1 MTKDIAVDVKFTK
14 DELLEFTNHC
24 LDFTE
29 IFCATEF
36 YEYQREFGIAII
48 VDIIDSRGNTL
59 TGLFSRQSGKSETIA
74 NISAAMMVLL
84 PQLANLKK
92 NKSTYM
98 FPQLRKFRRGL
109 FVGIFTPSDNQ
120 SITTYKRAQGKLI
133 SKDAKIFFNDP
144 DFCPEGYDKLLF
156 VQNNNQ
162 YLELNNGSHLQ
173 MMSASKQANIES
185 KSYHLIL
192 LDESQDL
199 DEFVVNKSIMPMAA
213 AYNGTS
219 VGTGTPGTTKGFFYN
234 TIQFN
239 KAEQLRPSMQQLHF
253 EYDYK
258 VCQKYNPDYK
268 KYIDKQRRKLSED
281 SDEFRMSY
289 RLHWLLERGM
299 AISEDLF
306 DQLTIKSR
314 NITTSLMGVDLVAGL
329 DFGKSGDSTVLTVG
343 MPKQDEQD
351 ESGRCPVDIIYWWE
365 KLGDDYE
372 QIFKELKDE
381 VAKFSINVLAVDS
394 TGVGEPLADR
404 LMSELPHITILP
416 VKFTAQSKDHLYKNF
431 LVNLQEKRCTWPGDS
446 RVRKRRYF
454 QLFEHQMLNLRKEYK
469 NGYLRCSAPED
480 VKNAHDDF
488 PDSLALCLWTI
499 YEDAMPYVQVSS
511 GKDMWQGIN
520 WRQHPQKNVPQV
532 LR

>member
-1 MTKDIAVDVKFTK
+1 MPAKELTEDVKFSK
-14 DELLEFTNHC
+14 AELADFVSRC

-36 YEYQREFGIAII
+36 YAYQREFATAII
-48 VDIIDSRGNTL
+48 IDIIDNRSNTL
-59 TGLFSRQSGKSETIA
+59 TGLFSRQSGKSETVA
-74 NISAAMMVLL
+74 NVAAAMMVLL
-84 PQLANLKK
+84 PQLSLLKK
-92 NKSTYM
+92 EKTTYL

-109 FVGIFTPSDNQ
+109 YVGIFTPSDNQ
-120 SITTYKRAQGKLI
+120 SITTYKRTQGKLI
-133 SKDAKIFFNDP
+133 SKDARLFFEDP
-144 DFCPEGYDKLLF
+144 DFCPVGYEKLAF
-156 VQNNNQ
+156 NQNNNA

-173 MMSASKQANIES
+173 MMSANKQANIES

-219 VGTGTPGTTKGFFYN
+219 IATGTPGTTKGLFYN

-268 KYIDKQRRKLSED
+268 KYVDKQRRKIGED
-281 SDEFRMSY
+281 SDEFRMAY

-306 DQLTIKSR
+306 EELTIKSR
-314 NITTSLMGVDLVAGL
+314 NITTSLFGVDLVAGL
-329 DFGKSGDSTVLTVG
+329 DFGRVGDSTVLTVG
-343 MPKQDEQD
+343 RPRFDEAD
-351 ESGRCPVDIIYWWE
+351 ESGRCPVDVIYWWE

-372 QIFKELKDE
+372 QIFKELKAE
-381 VAKFSINVLAVDS
+381 VEKFQIRTLAADS
-394 TGVGEPLADR
+394 TGVGEPLVTR
-404 LMSELPHITILP
+404 LIYELPQTLVIP
-416 VKFTAQSKDHLYKNF
+416 VRFTAQSKDHLYKNF
-431 LVNLQEKRCTWPGDS
+431 LVMLQEKKCTWPGDS

-454 QLFEHQMLNLRKEYK
+454 QLFEHQMLNLRKEFK
-469 NGYLRCSAPED
+469 NGYLRCMAPED

-488 PDSLALCLWTI
+488 PDSLALMLWCI
-499 YEDAMPYVQVSS
+499 YEEAMPFIEVKTNDAY
-511 GKDMWQGIN
+511 DYN
-520 WRQHPQKNVPQV
+520 PRQRVPFT